1 MLCTFSFCLRLLK
14 KLTRKLN
21 LDTQTHIQTTRK
33 KKKSAGAD
41 RQAGRQADRRA
52 RALRLSSVL
61 EEERLEQRES
71 LGLAV
76 TQTEVFCAPPPRPQ
90 KPPSWTQRPPKGLC
104 QRRMGNCVKS
114 PLRNLS
120 RKVCFGSPR
129 VLVLG
134 LRTSCCLPQRG

>member
-21 LDTQTHIQTTRK
+21 LDTQTHIQTTRKK

-76 TQTEVFCAPPPRPQ
+76 TQTEVFCAPPP
-90 KPPSWTQRPPKGLC
+90 PPEASFMDPETAKGA
-104 QRRMGNCVKS
+104 VS
-114 PLRNLS
+114 A
-120 RKVCFGSPR
+120 
-129 VLVLG
+129 
-134 LRTSCCLPQRG
+134 